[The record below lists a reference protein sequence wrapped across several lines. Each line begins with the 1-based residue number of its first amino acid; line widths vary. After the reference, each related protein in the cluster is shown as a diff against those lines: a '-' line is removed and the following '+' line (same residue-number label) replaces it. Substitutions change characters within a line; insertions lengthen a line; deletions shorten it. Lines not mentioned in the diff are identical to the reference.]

1 MGRHTLHLTALATAA
16 GLLVGLA
23 AGLGLAQAGLET
35 EALVC
40 CGVLLAVAAGRYLWL
55 GVALR
60 DPIRRMADAADR
72 IAGGDLRVW
81 LPATGPTELRDLNR
95 AFQRMVRR
103 LRKTTVSR
111 DDLNRVLGSMHG
123 ALFVLGRECRVQT
136 VNATAAELL
145 GVPGGDLVGCSLLD
159 YAAGSAEPLRR
170 ALDAPNGR
178 QVELELRNA
187 SGGHVPVLLSASR
200 IAGRDDIVCVAQPIR
215 EQRDVE
221 EELQR
226 INVQLWLLNQV
237 TTIALRTRELEPALR
252 QIGEALQSSGGY
264 SVVGFALRLGDAE
277 NLRLHVANGLAERFD
292 ADTEVGPDD
301 GSILWQ
307 VVEQREPIIL
317 HMEGSSLELGDPLL
331 GDVSA
336 AILGMFPMRVAG
348 RVVGVAIL
356 GEERLTRSPED
367 FGRTGMDLAQHVA
380 ALIDQKLASEAL
392 RLSNHE
398 LHLARLA
405 AEDASRAKS
414 EFLANM
420 SHEIRTPMTAI
431 LGYADLVTED
441 ATDIAETTEFVETI
455 RRNGEH
461 LMSIVNDILDLS
473 KIEAGRVELE
483 LVSCSPV
490 EIARE
495 VMAML
500 RRRAFD
506 RGLDLQL
513 DLHWPLPR
521 RIDSDPTRL
530 RQILVNLVGNA
541 LKFTE
546 SGSVRLAVRRHP
558 RRESVLIF
566 EVVDT
571 GIGMAAAELARL
583 FKPFSQGESGHSRR
597 FGGTGLGLAISQ
609 RLAAM
614 LGGAISVQS
623 RKGEGSTFSL
633 EIGGAPPRDA
643 GDWTSFEE
651 ADAAVRAI
659 QHAEARAEVSTVEGR
674 VLLAEDGPDNQRLIS
689 FLLRKAGVHV
699 DVVGDGEAAV
709 REARAAH
716 AAGSPYDVLLMDM
729 QMPVL
734 DGYGAVRQLRRNGYA
749 GAIVALTANAMRGD
763 EDRCRAAGCDAF
775 LSKPIDRRALCETVA
790 SCVERARQTP
800 AAGA

>member
-1 MGRHTLHLTALATAA
+1 
-16 GLLVGLA
+16 
-23 AGLGLAQAGLET
+23 
-35 EALVC
+35 
-40 CGVLLAVAAGRYLWL
+40 
-55 GVALR
+55 
-60 DPIRRMADAADR
+60 
-72 IAGGDLRVW
+72 
-81 LPATGPTELRDLNR
+81 
-95 AFQRMVRR
+95 
-103 LRKTTVSR
+103 

>member
-1 MGRHTLHLTALATAA
+1 MGRHTLHLTALATVV

-23 AGLGLAQAGLET
+23 AGSGLARAGLET

-40 CGVLLAVAAGRYLWL
+40 CGTLLAVAAGRYLWL

-60 DPIRRMADAADR
+60 DPIRRMANAADR
-72 IAGGDLRVW
+72 IAAGDLRVW
-81 LPATGPTELRDLNR
+81 LPATGPAELRDLNR

-103 LRKTTVSR
+103 LRRTTVSR

-123 ALFVLGRECRVQT
+123 ALFVVGRECRVQT

-145 GVPGGDLVGCSLLD
+145 GCQGGDLVGRSLLEF
-159 YAAGSAEPLRR
+159 AAGSAEPLRR

-178 QVELELRNA
+178 QVELELRDADGCN
-187 SGGHVPVLLSASR
+187 VPVLLSASK

-252 QIGEALQSSGGY
+252 QIGEALRSSGGY

-277 NLRLHVANGLAERFD
+277 RLRLHVANGLAERLD
-292 ADTEVGPDD
+292 PDLEVGPDD

-317 HMEGSSLELGDPLL
+317 HMEGSNLELGDPLL

-356 GEERLTRSPED
+356 GEERLVRSPED

-431 LGYADLVTED
+431 LGYADLVTDD
-441 ATDIAETTEFVETI
+441 ATDIVETAEFVETI

-483 LVSCSPV
+483 LVPCSPIEV
-490 EIARE
+490 AQE

-500 RRRAFD
+500 RRRAVD
-506 RGLDLQL
+506 RELSLELDLQ
-513 DLHWPLPR
+513 WPLPP

-546 SGSVRLAVRRHP
+546 SGSVRLVVRRHP
-558 RRESVLIF
+558 RRESVLVF
-566 EVVDT
+566 DVVDT

-583 FKPFSQGESGHSRR
+583 FKPFSQGDSGHSRR

-609 RLAAM
+609 RLASM
-614 LGGAISVQS
+614 LGGAISVHS

-633 EIGGAPPRDA
+633 EIGGAPARNS
-643 GDWTSFEE
+643 GDWASIDE
-651 ADAAVRAI
+651 ADAAVCADRSEEDRAVV
-659 QHAEARAEVSTVEGR
+659 AAVEGR
-674 VLLAEDGPDNQRLIS
+674 VLLAEDGVDNQRLIS
-689 FLLRKAGVHV
+689 FLLRKAGVQV

-709 REARAAH
+709 REATDAA
-716 AAGSPYDVLLMDM
+716 AAGAPYHALLMDM
-729 QMPVL
+729 QMPIL
-734 DGYGAVRQLRRNGYA
+734 DGYGAVRELRRNGYV

-763 EDRCRAAGCDAF
+763 EERCRQAGCDAF
-775 LSKPIDRRALCETVA
+775 LSKPIDRRSLIETVA
-790 SCVERARQTP
+790 AFVERARHAQTS
-800 AAGA
+800 